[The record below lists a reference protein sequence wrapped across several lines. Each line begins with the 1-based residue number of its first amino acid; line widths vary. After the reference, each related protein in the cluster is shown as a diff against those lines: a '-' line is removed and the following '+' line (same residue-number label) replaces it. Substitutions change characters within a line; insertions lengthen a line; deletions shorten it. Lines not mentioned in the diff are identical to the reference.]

1 MDLRVLGVTLRA
13 CWLWLHRSDS
23 GHSWAALSPSE
34 DATTMVFFNTSIQMT
49 LGNDEALLFWID
61 PWLHGAQLEDITS
74 ELTAAVSP
82 RRQMWRSVACALHD
96 NSCARNIMGPLTVPV
111 LLQYLDIWHRI

>member
-1 MDLRVLGVTLRA
+1 
-13 CWLWLHRSDS
+13 
-23 GHSWAALSPSE
+23 
-34 DATTMVFFNTSIQMT
+34 MVFFNTSIQMT

-82 RRQMWRSVACALHD
+82 RRQM
-96 NSCARNIMGPLTVPV
+96 
-111 LLQYLDIWHRI
+111 